1 MYNFFILYWY
11 IITFSITILLTI
23 LSLKIKTSKR
33 VYVIPWI
40 LLIIIY
46 ICYLFCN
53 SDYNKL
59 FIILSL
65 LVISL
70 FSIMIHLYVF
80 LLVDL
85 ELNKLRESP
94 NYGKSI
100 VKLTGIIA
108 RKAKYFIPS

>member
-70 FSIMIHLYVF
+70 FDTVIVSVAATSFCSPFSKTFDFIKSESL
-80 LLVDL
+80 L
-85 ELNKLRESP
+85 EL
-94 NYGKSI
+94 
-100 VKLTGIIA
+100 T
-108 RKAKYFIPS
+108 PSF